1 MKHGEGSRRPEE
13 EAQPASLTFPKLSER
28 GAAALGDY
36 VVEEEVQW
44 IPIHIVDTSPFQAR
58 LEFDEEAVQDL
69 AASIKVHGV
78 LQPLIVRPK
87 GSRVEL
93 VVGERRLRACQLLGW
108 SRIPAVVRDM
118 DDRSAAE
125 MVMIENLQR
134 RDLNPIEEAR
144 GYERMLSTF
153 SLTQQQLAERLG
165 LSQSAIANKLRL
177 LRLPEEVWQLV
188 SEGKLSER
196 HARALLRLEDAE
208 AQTTWARWA
217 AEHGVTVRELER
229 RLKEEERRQ
238 AGHEQDDATETEE
251 AAGKEA
257 WNADVLLNGLDK
269 LVNRWKSAGFAVMVD
284 VEDGANAVEVRLR
297 IPKNVER

>member
-1 MKHGEGSRRPEE
+1 MKHGEGSRRSDED
-13 EAQPASLTFPKLSER
+13 AQPASLTFPKLSER

-58 LEFDEEAVQDL
+58 LDFDDEAVRDL

-93 VVGERRLRACQLLGW
+93 VVGERRFRACQLLGW
-108 SRIPAVVRDM
+108 TRIPAVVRDL
-118 DDRSAAE
+118 DDRHAAE

-144 GYERMLSTF
+144 GYERMLTTF

-177 LRLPEEVWQLV
+177 LRLPEEVRELV
-188 SEGKLSER
+188 SAGKLSER
-196 HARALLRLEDAE
+196 HARALLRLEDEERQVA
-208 AQTTWARWA
+208 WARWA
-217 AEHGVTVRELER
+217 VEKEATVRELER
-229 RLKEEERRQ
+229 RLKEEEKRQ
-238 AGHEQDDATETEE
+238 GAAEQEEGADKQGGTAGHE
-251 AAGKEA
+251 
-257 WNADVLLNGLDK
+257 WSADVLLSGLDK
-269 LVNRWKSAGFAVMVD
+269 LVNRWKTAGVAVAVD
-284 VEDGANAVEVRLR
+284 VEDGADAVEVRLR